1 MQKGGAQPRVPIILV
16 HHAQRLMSH
25 ALVSEAQEFPFI
37 MSWGCPVVSCMQHA
51 PPLKQ
56 DPMICRLQ
64 ARGLKV
70 LVERGVRQKEFPQF
84 EEFTPNS
91 SGKQQHTGCICLL
104 VSSLLHT
111 LDS

>member
-1 MQKGGAQPRVPIILV
+1 MAVALV

-25 ALVSEAQEFPFI
+25 ALVSEAQESPFT
-37 MSWGCPVVSCMQHA
+37 MSWGCPVELCARRA
-51 PPLKQ
+51 PLLKGGSVT
-56 DPMICRLQ
+56 CRLQ

-91 SGKQQHTGCICLL
+91 PGKHQLIGCICCIE
-104 VSSLLHT
+104 SSLLHP
-111 LDS
+111 LDDQCT